1 MRSCQCWKTYTCL
14 LCEDIA
20 TGRVVINEEG
30 EVKRVVQ
37 VSTPRTYTPRV
48 VAQCGTRA
56 GYNKHRRE
64 KTATC
69 AECRQ
74 AQSNYVNEIQNTQ
87 SINDLLKL
95 VVDYQTTW
103 NIGSPFYFS
112 VYSDFDDANM
122 NILHIFTVFYIFY
135 IIIQKIKSIKI

>member
-1 MRSCQCWKTYTCL
+1 MARTCQCWKTYQCL

-30 EVKRVVQ
+30 EVKRVVR

-64 KTATC
+64 GTATC

-74 AQSNYVNEIQNTQ
+74 AQSNYVNEIQKRKRA
-87 SINDLLKL
+87 S
-95 VVDYQTTW
+95 
-103 NIGSPFYFS
+103 
-112 VYSDFDDANM
+112 
-122 NILHIFTVFYIFY
+122 
-135 IIIQKIKSIKI
+135 